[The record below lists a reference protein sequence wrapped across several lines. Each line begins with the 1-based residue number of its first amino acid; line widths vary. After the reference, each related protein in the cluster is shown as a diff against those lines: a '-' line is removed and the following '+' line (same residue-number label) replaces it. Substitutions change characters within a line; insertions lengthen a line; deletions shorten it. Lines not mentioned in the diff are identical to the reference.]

1 MILVI
6 GDKHYPGVAVNE
18 LSIRHSLVLQ
28 RELAVTN
35 ISSAK
40 TWADVRALL
49 AEFQALDKAGRE
61 NHPEALFLTAV
72 TIWAARV
79 TAGEEMGLLDAVDIP
94 AASVRWIAEPSDKKA
109 AAAGKAQPRSGAPKR
124 KK

>member
-6 GDKHYPGVAVNE
+6 GDKKYPGVAVSE
-18 LSIRHSLVLQ
+18 LSIRHSLALQ